1 MRPKRPIRAPWSIVG
16 AIALVLGGCAASSNP
31 VASPAA
37 VVSAMPTLVAS
48 TAPSPTNGRVLFVGG
63 IASDSSVNDGGV
75 IISSHLTT
83 FE

>member
-1 MRPKRPIRAPWSIVG
+1 
-16 AIALVLGGCAASSNP
+16 
-31 VASPAA
+31 
-37 VVSAMPTLVAS
+37 MPTLVAS